1 MMRFNY
7 KAICLRRGVRLCE
20 SEPQEENESF
30 NQEQL
35 QSKERETEIRDT
47 LETIHTLVSGWK
59 KTKKAEQSESA
70 SLSPHMSDNCIKEQ
84 HSAKPF
90 LLPEKSYLRKSI
102 FLISTNSPERK
113 L

>member
-1 MMRFNY
+1 
-7 KAICLRRGVRLCE
+7 LCE

-59 KTKKAEQSESA
+59 ETKRLSKANPLPSA
-70 SLSPHMSDNCIKEQ
+70 LMCQTTASKNNIRPS
-84 HSAKPF
+84 HSCCRRNP
-90 LLPEKSYLRKSI
+90 
-102 FLISTNSPERK
+102 T
-113 L
+113 